1 MKLLDSIIEYIRNII
16 SHYIQKKLQAPK
28 ILNTDVIPI
37 TYDSKQREYMALSI
51 KEEIN
56 RYKDFYRVFLSNYD
70 GICIGNTTNDLKNQL
85 VIDETKT
92 TTIIQRPNPHPSK
105 SKEHKKFEREQEIE
119 FIKNRSVKLLELAIS
134 QTLKGD
140 LDFNYMRE
148 YYDSNDIKASF
159 ENDRNERDF
168 YRQLLNNHIKLPI
181 FLYSSRDWKNLK
193 LFLGLDNEKEFIEKY
208 IDQHLFNTLNWA
220 IELYN
225 DKFYNN
231 NIDIIYEALT
241 LRKNTELKLIR
252 GINLKMKKMRVTSLE
267 FEVLQ
272 SYVKKY
278 IREYV
283 NMIDERFRP
292 TKNFKKN
299 KLNKSTII
307 GLVSQILIYID
318 PTREL
323 IHFFIKKMK
332 EGKINIFNENEK
344 QRVIKDL
351 TKMLGEDK
359 DKIEKDINTPRYWIH
374 SDICV
379 IPIVNYITDI
389 PTIIHEFIH
398 QYYRNK
404 KQEERYSAEI
414 PSIFFEKV
422 AMDYL
427 IDNGFQDYESELK
440 DKFSARIDDQY
451 LENDKFL
458 EIAKV
463 TKKKKSKKRNK
474 SNNDVPKSY
483 TIEDIKKDIALLNR
497 TFEEKKEEK
506 EIISY
511 ALGTLFAKRYSKDK
525 NVIERMLQ
533 FIKNPEYSLQNLIDD
548 IQNEE
553 KNKTIEEEIKNGQDS
568 ATSFPS

>member
-1 MKLLDSIIEYIRNII
+1 
-16 SHYIQKKLQAPK
+16 
-28 ILNTDVIPI
+28 
-37 TYDSKQREYMALSI
+37 
-51 KEEIN
+51 
-56 RYKDFYRVFLSNYD
+56 
-70 GICIGNTTNDLKNQL
+70 
-85 VIDETKT
+85 
-92 TTIIQRPNPHPSK
+92 
-105 SKEHKKFEREQEIE
+105 
-119 FIKNRSVKLLELAIS
+119 
-134 QTLKGD
+134 
-140 LDFNYMRE
+140 
-148 YYDSNDIKASF
+148 
-159 ENDRNERDF
+159 
-168 YRQLLNNHIKLPI
+168 
-181 FLYSSRDWKNLK
+181 
-193 LFLGLDNEKEFIEKY
+193 
-208 IDQHLFNTLNWA
+208 
-220 IELYN
+220 
-225 DKFYNN
+225 
-231 NIDIIYEALT
+231 
-241 LRKNTELKLIR
+241 
-252 GINLKMKKMRVTSLE
+252 
-267 FEVLQ
+267 
-272 SYVKKY
+272 
-278 IREYV
+278 
-283 NMIDERFRP
+283 
-292 TKNFKKN
+292 
-299 KLNKSTII
+299 
-307 GLVSQILIYID
+307 
-318 PTREL
+318 
-323 IHFFIKKMK
+323 MK

-359 DKIEKDINTPRYWIH
+359 DKLEKDINTPAYWIY

-548 IQNEE
+548 IQNKK